1 MNGLNDMEQIDIKK
15 LIDIVLERIVSII
28 VITILFGLV
37 AFGLSKY
44 FLTPK
49 YQSEITMIVDNR
61 KSTTLYDSDAE
72 TKTLTSDITAS
83 QQLVPTYIEM
93 IKSRNVL
100 QAVAD
105 RVENT
110 TGEKYTYNEIKNMTT
125 ASSVANTEI
134 LRVTVELSDAAMA
147 REIAETIADVAPQK
161 IQQFIERSDVK
172 IIDNAR
178 ISTSPVSPNT
188 RNNTI
193 LGALFGMLLSLA
205 FILLRELFDVRV
217 KSADDLVNKFGI
229 PVLGAI
235 PEIYIAYDENY
246 TSPQENDKQ
255 TNGRSERR
263 A

>member
-1 MNGLNDMEQIDIKK
+1 MNGINDLEQIDIKK
-15 LIDIVLERIVSII
+15 LIEIVLDRIVSIV
-28 VITILFGLV
+28 VITLVFGLA
-37 AFGLSKY
+37 AFALSKY
-44 FLTPK
+44 FLTPM

-61 KSTTLYDSDAE
+61 KSTTLFDNDTE

-105 RVENT
+105 KVENT
-110 TGEKYTYNEIKNMTT
+110 TGETYTYREIKAMIN
-125 ASSVANTEI
+125 ASAVASTEI
-134 LRVTVELSDAAMA
+134 LRVTVETPDAAMA

-172 IIDNAR
+172 IIDHAR
-178 ISTSPVSPNT
+178 ISTSPVSPNV

-193 LGALFGMLLSLA
+193 LGALLGLVLSLS

-217 KSADDLVNKFGI
+217 KSVDYLVNKFGC
-229 PVLGAI
+229 PVLGTI
-235 PEIYIAYDENY
+235 PEIYVSYDESY
-246 TSPQENDKQ
+246 ATQDNDKK
-255 TNGRSERR
+255 GKKE
-263 A
+263 